1 MSQIL
6 FNFEFLLNLFRQMI
20 WILPKFCLLFSVFSK
35 LQSDLKTTKVEEL
48 KQQMEVFYNEIVR
61 LQNSKDTGMDKAI
74 R

>member
-1 MSQIL
+1 
-6 FNFEFLLNLFRQMI
+6 
-20 WILPKFCLLFSVFSK
+20 
-35 LQSDLKTTKVEEL
+35 LKTTKVEEL